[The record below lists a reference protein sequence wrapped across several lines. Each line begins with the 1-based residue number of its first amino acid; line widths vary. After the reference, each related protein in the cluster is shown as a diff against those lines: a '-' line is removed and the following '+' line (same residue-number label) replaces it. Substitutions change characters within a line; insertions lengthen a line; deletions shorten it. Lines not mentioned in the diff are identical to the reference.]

1 MNTKYWQHTIG
12 AIHWYCATCN
22 VKSVVLLCFVFG
34 LQDRLQKI
42 ERKLECGPMPNLMV
56 ALPNIGGALCSTP
69 QSLADTHY

>member
-34 LQDRLQKI
+34 LQDKLQKI
-42 ERKLECGPMPNLMV
+42 ERK
-56 ALPNIGGALCSTP
+56 IGNMKRETSAKISKTDCEQHAVKDDFFEP
-69 QSLADTHY
+69 ENR